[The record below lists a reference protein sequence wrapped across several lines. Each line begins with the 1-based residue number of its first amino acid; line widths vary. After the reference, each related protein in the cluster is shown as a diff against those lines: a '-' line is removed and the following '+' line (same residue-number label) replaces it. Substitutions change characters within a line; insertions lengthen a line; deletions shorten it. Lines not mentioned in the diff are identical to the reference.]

1 MALYVMLDVCFR
13 ISLTTV
19 WGGRVSRRWYTLILW
34 GSCHQQQRTNMS
46 TNTDWLDNGAS
57 EQQII
62 SNACK
67 KSSCHCAVTK
77 CWSIQSQI
85 TGRCNRCLIISII
98 YFGCCRYLASGNC
111 GLSDD
116 KIGNA
121 SSIHLSKVR
130 RIVQCW
136 RLGDVKTWSLTDI
149 SCVCV
154 FSVPGDVPDAVAAH
168 NNYQM
173 SRCPGHV
180 SSLSDRACATEIL
193 RAEHARN
200 TEPTHHTGS
209 LGALSWR

>member
-149 SCVCV
+149 LSRVSVCSV
-154 FSVPGDVPDAVAAH
+154 FLGMFQMLSLLITIIRWADVPATYPH
-168 NNYQM
+168 
-173 SRCPGHV
+173 CPPCV
-180 SSLSDRACATEIL
+180 RYRDTTRRA
-193 RAEHARN
+193 RA
-200 TEPTHHTGS
+200 
-209 LGALSWR
+209 